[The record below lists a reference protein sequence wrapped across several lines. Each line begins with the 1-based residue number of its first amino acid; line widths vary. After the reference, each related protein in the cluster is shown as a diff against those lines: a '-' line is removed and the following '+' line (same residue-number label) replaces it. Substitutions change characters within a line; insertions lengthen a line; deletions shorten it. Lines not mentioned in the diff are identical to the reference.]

1 MSRKK
6 SFVKELTVSE
16 IAVLEQGKKTGK
28 NFSFR
33 TRCHAILLSHKG
45 YEIKDLVKIFDVHRS
60 SIYNWFSLW
69 KSKGIEGLKT
79 NKGQGRKPALC
90 IDNSEHVKV
99 VKAAVK
105 KRAKTGANI
114 LATIEAEL
122 KMEDELSMRILRP
135 FLKKLISYG
144 NVSEE
149 A

>member
-1 MSRKK
+1 MGRKK
-6 SFVKELTVSE
+6 SFIEDLTAEEKQQLKEGLKN
-16 IAVLEQGKKTGK
+16 GK
-28 NFSFR
+28 SLAFR

-45 YEIKDLVKIFDVHRS
+45 YEIKDIVNIFDVHRGS
-60 SIYNWFSLW
+60 VYNWFSLW

-79 NKGQGRKPALC
+79 RKGQGRKPALC

-105 KRAKTGANI
+105 KRAKTGANL
-114 LATIEAEL
+114 LATIEKEL
-122 KMEDELSMRILRP
+122 EMEDELSMDILRP
-135 FLKKLISYG
+135 FLKKLVSYG